1 MRVPLAG
8 LLTALTLAGTVHAA
22 PLPGALTAAE
32 VRAQI
37 VGHSVVNADKTMT
50 WYYHPGGKLED
61 DDGRNYHAGT
71 YKVEADGRLCWKEN
85 DGMAGCFQYVRKGK
99 ALILHR
105 VDPGHQFELGPVTVG
120 PLNPG

>member
-1 MRVPLAG
+1 MRIPRAA
-8 LLTALTLAGTVHAA
+8 LLTALIALAGTAASAA
-22 PLPGALTAAE
+22 PLPGSLTAAE

-37 VGHSVVNADKTMT
+37 VGHSVVNSDKTMT
-50 WYYHPGGKLED
+50 WYYHPGGKLEGG
-61 DDGRNYHAGT
+61 DGRNYHAGT
-71 YKVEADGRLCWKEN
+71 YVVQADGRLCWKEN

-120 PLNPG
+120 PL